1 MSATAQARTSPTP
14 PRLRAPSAKQ
24 ALLMG
29 LGALVAFF
37 FMAPYIQM
45 AITALTPGSEL
56 YSVPAQYLPSH
67 FELSNLVT
75 VWSEA
80 PLWGYLRSSL
90 VVAVFAT
97 LLALKI
103 LLALS
108 VLGHFLFT
116 MLLFASGRMT
126 ARRSR
131 IIHISVFCHV
141 VLIVLLAKGMFFIS
155 W

>member
-1 MSATAQARTSPTP
+1 MSYPILLTLHLLAALMFVGTVFFEVLILERVRKHVPEDAMRAVERAIGQRAR
-14 PRLRAPSAKQ
+14 RLMPWVILVLFGA
-24 ALLMG
+24 G
-29 LGALVAFF
+29 LG
-37 FMAPYIQM
+37 MAW
-45 AITALTPGSEL
+45 ER
-56 YSVPAQYLPSH
+56 YLQLLAEP
-67 FELSNLVT
+67 
-75 VWSEA
+75 W
-80 PLWGYLRSSL
+80 RSP
-90 VVAVFAT
+90 FAT

-108 VLGHFLFT
+108 VLGHFLFA
-116 MLLFASGRMT
+116 MLLFASERMT

>member
-1 MSATAQARTSPTP
+1 MAWERYLQLLAEPWRSP
-14 PRLRAPSAKQ
+14 
-24 ALLMG
+24 
-29 LGALVAFF
+29 
-37 FMAPYIQM
+37 
-45 AITALTPGSEL
+45 
-56 YSVPAQYLPSH
+56 
-67 FELSNLVT
+67 
-75 VWSEA
+75 
-80 PLWGYLRSSL
+80 
-90 VVAVFAT
+90 FAT

>member
-1 MSATAQARTSPTP
+1 MSYPILLTLHLLAALMFVGTVFFEVLILERVRKHVPEDAMRAVERAIGQRAR
-14 PRLRAPSAKQ
+14 RLMPWVILVLFGA
-24 ALLMG
+24 G
-29 LGALVAFF
+29 LG
-37 FMAPYIQM
+37 MAW
-45 AITALTPGSEL
+45 ER
-56 YSVPAQYLPSH
+56 YLQLLAEP
-67 FELSNLVT
+67 
-75 VWSEA
+75 W
-80 PLWGYLRSSL
+80 RSP
-90 VVAVFAT
+90 FAT